1 MEFLYF
7 FLRHEVDDG
16 YIFFDWWFS
25 SQMENLENK
34 NELKTAGVRE
44 KWVTN
49 EVNLAKS
56 AASFGLWSR
65 KWKKGSVW
73 NQIWNYWFL
82 SFSLMLN
89 FPLFHYSV
97 WTLPFFP
104 TVDWLSMLIYTFCMA
119 YWLFRLSGVG
129 VLGALPWFAR
139 ICVVCNFCWKILNMV
154 RIISSNTR
162 AMVPNWR
169 YSTSSVFCNTF
180 FLYSVLR
187 YFSDTGKH
195 REVVVLPVAV
205 R

>member
-1 MEFLYF
+1 M
-7 FLRHEVDDG
+7 
-16 YIFFDWWFS
+16 
-25 SQMENLENK
+25 
-34 NELKTAGVRE
+34 
-44 KWVTN
+44 TN

-56 AASFGLWSR
+56 AASFGLWSK
-65 KWKKGSVW
+65 KWKKGRCE
-73 NQIWNYWFL
+73 IKFEIIDFYPFL
-82 SFSLMLN
+82 SCLISHCFT
-89 FPLFHYSV
+89 
-97 WTLPFFP
+97 TLYELYLFFP